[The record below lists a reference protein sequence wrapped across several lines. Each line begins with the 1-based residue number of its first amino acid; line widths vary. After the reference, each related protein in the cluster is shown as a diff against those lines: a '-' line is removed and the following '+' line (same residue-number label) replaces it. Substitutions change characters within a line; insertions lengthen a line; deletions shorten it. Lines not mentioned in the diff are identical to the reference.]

1 MSANELNLF
10 DIHTC
15 KSGHEYKNGDC
26 TECSIGFYKD
36 EEGDADCTRC
46 PIHTTTSG
54 RGSRSISSCNST
66 MCEAGFYSMDN
77 ISCLACP
84 KRTYKSTPGNQA
96 CLPCPPGKTT
106 IRTGS
111 TDIGYCSK
119 SLCGPGQEYKN
130 NNCSECNMGF
140 YKEEE
145 GNGDCTECPDHKT
158 TSGQAS
164 TSRSS
169 CNISN
174 ILWRRFF
181 FLKNNSS
188 CYVCPNGTYKNF
200 TGNYRCL
207 KCPMNKTTIRVGS
220 TDISNCSFYCANI
233 CTKNDPCRFTGT
245 SSCVCP
251 SGYYGPKCTKRCS
264 PGCLNDSCHRMNGTC
279 PCKEGFYDDN
289 CLKSGSYGSGM

>member
-26 TECSIGFYKD
+26 TECGIGFYKD
-36 EEGDADCTRC
+36 EEGDADCTKC

-77 ISCLACP
+77 FSCLACP
-84 KRTYKSTPGNQA
+84 NGTYKSTPGNQA

-130 NNCSECNMGF
+130 NNCS
-140 YKEEE
+140 
-145 GNGDCTECPDHKT
+145 D
-158 TSGQAS
+158 
-164 TSRSS
+164 
-169 CNISN
+169 
-174 ILWRRFF
+174 
-181 FLKNNSS
+181 
-188 CYVCPNGTYKNF
+188 
-200 TGNYRCL
+200 
-207 KCPMNKTTIRVGS
+207 RV
-220 TDISNCSFYCANI
+220 
-233 CTKNDPCRFTGT
+233 
-245 SSCVCP
+245 
-251 SGYYGPKCTKRCS
+251 
-264 PGCLNDSCHRMNGTC
+264 
-279 PCKEGFYDDN
+279 
-289 CLKSGSYGSGM
+289 